1 MAQAA
6 CRLTAGWG
14 SMDLRPHFFASQEW
28 RISVSVIKFGTSG
41 WRAVLADEFTLAN
54 IRLAVAGIAAYVK
67 TQPAPHRVLVGR
79 DPRFLGESFVD
90 QAARVLAAAG
100 VTPIVIPEAAPTPA
114 IAYAVRTLKT
124 SGAINFTASHN
135 PPEYNG
141 IKFSTPDGAPA
152 LPEVTSQI
160 EAQIAALQAS
170 GALAAPKAPAA
181 AQAFETADVKPA
193 FLKRLAELVDLK
205 AIAKSGIKIV
215 YDPFWGAG
223 RGYPS
228 DLLREAGVQVETVH
242 DYRDVLFGGHAPEPD
257 DHLLG
262 DAREKMKQTGAALA
276 IATDG
281 DADRFGIVDGDG
293 TFMQP
298 NYIIA
303 LLFNYLV
310 ETRGWRNGVA
320 KSVATTNLVNALAE
334 YHKVPLYET
343 PVGFKYIGELI
354 DEDKIAIGGEESAGL
369 TIRGHV
375 PEKDGVLAGLLVAE
389 MVATRGM
396 SLGALLRELFAKV
409 GSYYPVRENFR
420 LTPELKAAFTEKLKA
435 DPTSLDGRR
444 VKQVVRT
451 DGLKLIFEDGSWV
464 CYRLS
469 GTEPVVRAYT
479 EARSEHDM
487 EALRSAS
494 EKFVLS

>member
-1 MAQAA
+1 MDFAV
-6 CRLTAGWG
+6 RRDKRTWRNKMSTA
-14 SMDLRPHFFASQEW
+14 
-28 RISVSVIKFGTSG
+28 IKFGTSG
-41 WRAVLADEFTLAN
+41 WRAIVADEFTVAN

-67 TQPAPHRVLVGR
+67 TQPEPHRVLVGR
-79 DPRFLGESFVD
+79 DPRFLGESFVAE
-90 QAARVLAAAG
+90 AASVLAGAG

-114 IAYAVRTLKT
+114 IAYAVRELTT

-141 IKFSTPDGAPA
+141 IKFSTHDGAPA
-152 LPEVTSQI
+152 LPEVTQRI
-160 EAQIAALQAS
+160 EAAIAALQIS
-170 GALAAPKAPAA
+170 NAPIPKSEQPEG
-181 AQAFETADVKPA
+181 QTADVKPD
-193 FLKRLAELVDLK
+193 FLKRLAELVNLK
-205 AIAKSGIKIV
+205 AIAKSGIKVV

-223 RGYPS
+223 RGYS
-228 DLLREAGVQVETVH
+228 SELLRDAGVAIETVH

-262 DAREKMKQTGAALA
+262 DAKRKMKEIGAAIG

-293 TFMQP
+293 TFIQP
-298 NYIIA
+298 NYIVA
-303 LLFNYLV
+303 LLFDYLV

-320 KSVATTNLVNALAE
+320 KSVATTNLINALADH
-334 YHKVPLYET
+334 HKVPLYET

-354 DEDKIAIGGEESAGL
+354 IADKIAIGGEESAGL

-375 PEKDGVLAGLLVAE
+375 PEKDGIIAGLLVAE
-389 MVATRGM
+389 MVATRAK
-396 SLGALLRELFAKV
+396 SLGTQLKELFGKV
-409 GSYYPVRENFR
+409 GSFYPVRENFR
-420 LTPELKAAFTEKLKA
+420 LTPEVKAAFTEKLET
-435 DPTSLDGRR
+435 DPTELSGRK
-444 VKQVVRT
+444 VTAIVRT
-451 DGLKLIFEDGSWV
+451 DGLKLILEDGSWV

-479 EARSEHDM
+479 EARNEQDM
-487 EALRSAS
+487 EALKAAA

>member
-1 MAQAA
+1 MS
-6 CRLTAGWG
+6 TA
-14 SMDLRPHFFASQEW
+14 
-28 RISVSVIKFGTSG
+28 IKFGTSG
-41 WRAVLADEFTLAN
+41 WRAIVADEFNFAN
-54 IRLAVAGIAAYVK
+54 IRLAAAGIAAYVK
-67 TQPAPHRVLVGR
+67 TQPEPHRVLVGR
-79 DPRFLGESFVD
+79 DPRFLGESFVAE
-90 QAARVLAAAG
+90 AAAVLAAAG

-114 IAYAVRTLKT
+114 IAYAVRQLKT

-141 IKFSTPDGAPA
+141 IKFSTHDGAPA
-152 LPEVTSQI
+152 LPEVTKQI
-160 EAQIAALQAS
+160 EAAIAALQSS
-170 GALAAPKAPAA
+170 GAEVPKAAPPNGGYE
-181 AQAFETADVKPA
+181 QADVKPA
-193 FLKRLAELVDLK
+193 FLKRLADLVDLK
-205 AIAKSGIKIV
+205 AIAKSGIKVV

-228 DLLREAGVQVETVH
+228 DLLRDAGVPVETVH
-242 DYRDVLFGGHAPEPD
+242 DFRDVLFGGHAPEPD

-262 DAREKMKQTGAALA
+262 DAKSKMKEFGAALA

-281 DADRFGIVDGDG
+281 DADRFGIVDKDG
-293 TFMQP
+293 TFIQP

-303 LLFNYLV
+303 LLFDYLV

-320 KSVATTNLVNALAE
+320 KSVATTNLINAVAE
-334 YHKVPLYET
+334 HHKVPLYET

-354 DEDKIAIGGEESAGL
+354 IADKIAIGGEESAGL

-375 PEKDGVLAGLLVAE
+375 PEKDGVIAGLLVAE
-389 MVATRGM
+389 MVATRGK
-396 SLGALLRELFAKV
+396 SLGVQLNQLFAKV
-409 GSYYPVRENFR
+409 GSFYPVRENFR
-420 LTPELKAAFTEKLKA
+420 LTSEVKAAFTEKLKT
-435 DPTSLDGRR
+435 DPKELSGRK
-444 VKQVVRT
+444 VSSVVRT
-451 DGLKLIFEDGSWV
+451 DGLKLILEDGSWV

-487 EALRSAS
+487 EALKAAA

>member
-1 MAQAA
+1 M
-6 CRLTAGWG
+6 G
-14 SMDLRPHFFASQEW
+14 
-28 RISVSVIKFGTSG
+28 IVIKFGTSG
-41 WRAVLADEFTLAN
+41 WRAVVADEFTLAN
-54 IRLAVAGIAAYVK
+54 IRLAVAGISAYVK
-67 TQPAPHRVLVGR
+67 TLPAPHRVLVGR
-79 DPRFLGESFVD
+79 DPRFLGESFVAE
-90 QAARVLAAAG
+90 AARVLAGAG

-141 IKFSTPDGAPA
+141 IKYSTPDGAPA
-152 LPEVTSQI
+152 LPEVTKQI
-160 EAQIAALQAS
+160 EAAVAAIDAS
-170 GALAAPKAPAA
+170 GAAVPKAEPPTGG
-181 AQAFETADVKPA
+181 FETADVKPA
-193 FLKRLAELVDLK
+193 FLKRLAELADLK
-205 AIAKSGIKIV
+205 AIARSGIKIV

-223 RGYPS
+223 RGYCS
-228 DLLREAGVQVETVH
+228 DLLREAGVAVETVH
-242 DYRDVLFGGHAPEPD
+242 DYRDVLFGGHAPEPG

-262 DAREKMKQTGAALA
+262 DARAKMRETGAALG

-281 DADRFGIVDGDG
+281 DADRFGVVDGDG
-293 TFMQP
+293 TFIQP
-298 NYIIA
+298 NYVIA
-303 LLFNYLV
+303 LLFDYLV

-354 DEDKIAIGGEESAGL
+354 NEDKIAIGGEESAGL

-375 PEKDGVLAGLLVAE
+375 PEKDGVIAGLLVAE
-389 MVATRGM
+389 MVATRGK
-396 SLGALLRELFAKV
+396 SLGVQLRELFAKV
-409 GSYYPVRENFR
+409 GSFYPVRENFR
-420 LTPELKAAFTEKLKA
+420 LTPEVKAAFTERLKT
-435 DPTSLDGRR
+435 DPTELSGRK
-444 VKQVVRT
+444 VSKVVRT
-451 DGLKLIFEDGSWV
+451 DGLKLILEDGSWV

-479 EARSEHDM
+479 EARNQQDM
-487 EALRSAS
+487 EALRVAA

>member
-1 MAQAA
+1 MILAARQA
-6 CRLTAGWG
+6 RR
-14 SMDLRPHFFASQEW
+14 SW
-28 RISVSVIKFGTSG
+28 RNEMSTTIKFGTSG
-41 WRAVLADEFTLAN
+41 WRAIVADEFTVAN

-67 TQPAPHRVLVGR
+67 TQPEPHRVLVGR
-79 DPRFLGESFVD
+79 DPRFLGETFVD
-90 QAARVLAAAG
+90 IAAKVLAGAG

-141 IKFSTPDGAPA
+141 IKFSTHDGAPS
-152 LPEVTSQI
+152 LPEVTKQI
-160 EAQIAALQAS
+160 EAAIAGFGDGKNIPSGNPLQA
-170 GALAAPKAPAA
+170 G
-181 AQAFETADVKPA
+181 FETADVKPA
-193 FLKRLAELVDLK
+193 FLKRLEELVDLK
-205 AIAKSGIKIV
+205 AIAKSGIKVV

-223 RGYPS
+223 RGYSS
-228 DLLREAGVQVETVH
+228 DLLSGAGVAVETVH

-262 DAREKMKQTGAALA
+262 DAKAKMREIAAALG

-281 DADRFGIVDGDG
+281 DADRFGIVDCDG
-293 TFMQP
+293 TFIQP

-303 LLFNYLV
+303 LLFDYLV
-310 ETRGWRNGVA
+310 ETRGWKNGVA
-320 KSVATTNLVNALAE
+320 KSVATTNLINALAD
-334 YHKVPLYET
+334 YHKIPLYET

-354 DEDKIAIGGEESAGL
+354 IADKIAIGGEESAGL

-375 PEKDGVLAGLLVAE
+375 PEKDGVIAGLLVAE
-389 MVATRGM
+389 MVATRGK
-396 SLGALLRELFAKV
+396 SLGAQLKELFAKV
-409 GSYYPVRENFR
+409 GSFYPVRENFH
-420 LTPELKAAFTEKLKA
+420 LTPEVKAAFTEKLKT
-435 DPTSLDGRR
+435 DPVELSGRKVR
-444 VKQVVRT
+444 AVVRT
-451 DGLKLIFEDGSWV
+451 DGLKLILEDGSWV

-487 EALRSAS
+487 EALKAAA